1 MPSKPCILRIAINT
15 PLRRLFDY
23 LPPGD
28 CQPAQIIP
36 GQRLRVPF
44 GTSKEKIGL
53 LVEIASESEV
63 APHKL
68 KNAIEI
74 IDGKPI
80 FDLQHLR
87 FLIWASDYYQHPPGE
102 VMLGTL
108 PKLLSNGS
116 LASRKRIHYW
126 KLESGKVNKPD
137 DVFVNAPLKSAILKL
152 IRSNPDGVSEETI
165 RKNFKNW
172 RKPLLSLSESG
183 WIVSFPNDL
192 SGDKCP
198 DQNRD
203 TFRLNTEQ
211 ENAVSTIIS
220 AGKSYQAFLL
230 NGITGS
236 GKTEV
241 YLHSIR
247 ERINQGLQALVLVP
261 EIALTPQF
269 IERFESRLN
278 IKTGLLHSGLTD
290 RERLETWLGARD
302 GDIRIVIGTR
312 SAIWTPF
319 KQLGIIIVDE
329 EHDLSYKQQE
339 GFRYSARDL
348 ALFRAHQN
356 NIPIVLGSATPSLE
370 SIQNVV
376 NKRYREIKL
385 TKRTGNAFLP
395 KINILD
401 IRRCPMDGALSKP
414 LLEIIHQHLEKD
426 QQILLFLNRRGYAPV
441 MMCHNCGWIVKCP
454 RCNIQMTYHKH
465 INKLCCHHCQH
476 QDRLIKK
483 CPECSNQKI
492 IEIGHGTQ
500 RLTETLENNFP
511 NAKIMRIDRDSTRR
525 KGTIQSMLENAQ
537 RGNIDILI
545 GTQMLA
551 KGHHFPKVTLVGI
564 IDADQGLYSADFRA
578 GERMAQ
584 IIMQV
589 SGRAGRAEDS
599 GTVIIQ
605 THHPDHPLLTTL
617 AGHNYEILSKLM
629 LDERKQT
636 MLPPFSF
643 QVLLRAEANQQY
655 KINHFLHEARNLLS
669 ASDTQLQVFGPITAP
684 IEKRAGRYRM
694 QLLLQLHNRKHLRKI
709 LEPWVISLESLP
721 GGRKVRW
728 SLDID
733 PQDML

>member
-1 MPSKPCILRIAINT
+1 MPSKPLILRIAINT

-23 LPPGD
+23 LPPNG
-28 CQPAQIIP
+28 CRPEQLVP

-44 GTSKEKIGL
+44 GKSKEKIGL
-53 LVEIASESEV
+53 LVEIAGDSEV
-63 APHKL
+63 EPHKL
-68 KNAIEI
+68 KYAIEVL
-74 IDGKPI
+74 DSKAI
-80 FDLQHLR
+80 FEQHHLR
-87 FLIWASDYYQHPPGE
+87 FLIWASDYYQHPAGE
-102 VMLGTL
+102 VLLGTL

-116 LASRKRIHYW
+116 PVLKKHGHYW
-126 KLESGKVNKPD
+126 KLKSGEGNKPD
-137 DVFVNAPLKSAILKL
+137 DVFVNAPLKTAIFKL

-172 RKPLLSLSESG
+172 RKPLYSLSEQG
-183 WIVSFPNDL
+183 WIEAFPHEVSDDRHL
-192 SGDKCP
+192 ALYGDTI
-198 DQNRD
+198 Q
-203 TFRLNTEQ
+203 LNAEQ
-211 ENAVSTIIS
+211 KHAVSTIIS
-220 AGKSYQAFLL
+220 AGNNYQAFLL

-241 YLHSIR
+241 YLYAIR
-247 ERINQGLQALVLVP
+247 EHLNHGLQALVLLP

-269 IERFESRLN
+269 IERVKSRLN

-302 GDIRIVIGTR
+302 GDINIVIGTR

-319 KQLGIIIVDE
+319 KQLGIIIIDE

-356 NIPIVLGSATPSLE
+356 KIPVVLGSATPSLE

-376 NKRYREIKL
+376 NRRYQEIKL
-385 TKRTGNAFLP
+385 TKRAGNALLP
-395 KINILD
+395 EINILD
-401 IRRCPMDGALSKP
+401 IRSCTMDGALSTP
-414 LLEIIHQHLEKD
+414 LLEIIRQHLEKK
-426 QQILLFLNRRGYAPV
+426 QQVLLFLNRRGYAPV
-441 MMCHNCGWIVKCP
+441 MMCHQCGWIAKCP
-454 RCNIQMTYHKH
+454 RCNVQMTYHKH
-465 INKLCCHHCQH
+465 INKLYCHHCQH
-476 QDRLIKK
+476 QEKMIKN
-483 CPECSNQKI
+483 CPECSNQNI

-511 NAKIMRIDRDSTRR
+511 HANIMRIDRDSTRR
-525 KGTIQSMLENAQ
+525 KGAIQSMLVNAEK
-537 RGNIDILI
+537 GNIDILI

-551 KGHHFPKVTLVGI
+551 KGHHFPKVTLASI

-589 SGRAGRAEDS
+589 SGRAGRADKP

-605 THHPDHPLLTTL
+605 THHPDHPLLKTL
-617 AGHNYEILSKLM
+617 AGHDYEKISKLI

-636 MLPPFSF
+636 MLPPFCY
-643 QVLLRAEANQQY
+643 QVLLRAEANQQH
-655 KINHFLHEARNLLS
+655 KINHFLHDARDLLP
-669 ASDTQLQVFGPITAP
+669 AINTQLQIFGPIIAP
-684 IEKRAGRYRM
+684 IEKRAGNYRM
-694 QLLLQLHNRKHLRKI
+694 QLLLQMLNRKHLRNI
-709 LEPWVISLESLP
+709 LKPWIISLENLP
-721 GGRKVRW
+721 SGRKVRW